1 MNVLQQLVDQG
12 NTVVVIEHNL
22 DVIKCADYVI
32 DLGPGGGD
40 AGGTLVADGTLLCGG
55 NGIDRILGADGA
67 VVTVSAGGTLEINGK
82 TRFANCRFV
91 LDGGRIVNSVYT
103 ETGANLNHY
112 PLVSSLALKADSAFA
127 ADITYGMIRLSNG
140 NTGHYGYDDATAAL
154 DLGGHTLTIDAS
166 GGFLM
171 RGLVTSGGEPGTI
184 SVTGNGG
191 FSFYPPASDLSNA
204 TLIMEDESKLRVV
217 GSDKAAPT
225 VKDYI
230 VNTTGE
236 DNLANTTFYGPV
248 TVKGTFRPNTD
259 RFYGTKLATGATL
272 DLSGRTSPLDARS
285 SNLTSAGVNARNIRF
300 EDGAAISVKLGNAA
314 IRNPIFKWANAA
326 DKPSNWDGL
335 TFTLSDDS
343 TKKGRL
349 VKKDDGLYVFCGLTI
364 IVQ

>member
-1 MNVLQQLVDQG
+1 
-12 NTVVVIEHNL
+12 
-22 DVIKCADYVI
+22 
-32 DLGPGGGD
+32 
-40 AGGTLVADGTLLCGG
+40 
-55 NGIDRILGADGA
+55 
-67 VVTVSAGGTLEINGK
+67 
-82 TRFANCRFV
+82 
-91 LDGGRIVNSVYT
+91 
-103 ETGANLNHY
+103 
-112 PLVSSLALKADSAFA
+112 
-127 ADITYGMIRLSNG
+127 
-140 NTGHYGYDDATAAL
+140 
-154 DLGGHTLTIDAS
+154 
-166 GGFLM
+166 
-171 RGLVTSGGEPGTI
+171 
-184 SVTGNGG
+184 
-191 FSFYPPASDLSNA
+191 
-204 TLIMEDESKLRVV
+204 MEDESKLRVV

-349 VKKDDGLYVFCGLTI
+349 VKKDDGLYVVCGLTI